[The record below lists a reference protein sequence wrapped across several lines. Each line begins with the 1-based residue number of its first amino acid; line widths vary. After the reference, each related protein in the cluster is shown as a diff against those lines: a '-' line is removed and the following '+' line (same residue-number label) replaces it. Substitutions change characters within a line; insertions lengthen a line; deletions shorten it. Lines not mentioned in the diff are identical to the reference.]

1 MREGKDSNIGFQ
13 INAIE
18 LLDSCLNAPKQL
30 LTSNTVFQFEINLE
44 HRLNANEGVVIVICL
59 VSIYNDTNE
68 QLLGQLKSSC
78 IFSVDDLSTYINPK
92 TKALKLPKHF
102 ATILNSISI
111 STTRGLM
118 FSFFRGTFLH
128 NAVLPIIDPQSIS
141 IEKKSRVDK

>member
-1 MREGKDSNIGFQ
+1 MKRKKDTNIGFQ
-13 INAIE
+13 IDAIE

-30 LTSNTVFQFEINLE
+30 LTTNTVFQFEINLE
-44 HRLNANEGVVIVICL
+44 HRLNVDNGIVIVICL

-78 IFSVDDLSTYINPK
+78 IFSVENLSTYINAK
-92 TKALKLPKHF
+92 TKASKLPDYF
-102 ATILNSISI
+102 ATTLNSISI

-141 IEKKSRVDK
+141 IDKNHGVDK